1 MLLVTSN
8 WFISDGTVFGPPPL
22 RQTEQFF
29 ADVQRM
35 ALRAGCRR
43 DGSYR
48 PVEQIDVVLAG
59 DTFDWLSS
67 REWLGSARPWG
78 LGRGMADV
86 MAGVMA
92 RSLQCGSRPL
102 TRLARLARRGLT
114 VPAADRRWRPI
125 MGSGCIVPVRVTL
138 LVGDRD
144 AGLEEEAGRQMAS
157 RYGLAVGG
165 HWTNGTVV
173 IRHGE
178 ACDPLCGY
186 PVCGPPVC
194 GHLAASR
201 WAGRADR
208 PPTLHESLLVDL
220 IAHFAEILAAGPLQH
235 RLGSLRD
242 VHRRLMR
249 TLATAQPLDMP
260 GWLALWLEP
269 QSSEAQRRCTVRDAV
284 NNPET
289 APAHKAWVTQAWQK
303 AVDHWHRE
311 SRRVAPGSEAEF
323 DSVEAVAE
331 WMSDIHDRVG
341 RCANGRLDA
350 HQPTPEA
357 VQLSGHSCD
366 APSGTVVLGHPP
378 ASLSRRSGG
387 GQARC
392 VCLGPRPL
400 PRWSE
405 VVPLARSTSID
416 AAWIPSAGSCVDLAS
431 QTVGQTVA
439 FLDDAEWG
447 DMDPL
452 LCGAE
457 FAPSESAAAVRLEN
471 GRIIDAA

>member
-8 WFISDGTVFGPPPL
+8 WFLSDGTVFGPPPL

-48 PVEQIDVVLAG
+48 PVERIDVVLAG

-67 REWLGSARPWG
+67 REWLGSARPWS
-78 LGRGMADV
+78 LGCGMADV

-92 RSLQCGSRPL
+92 RSLKCGSRPL
-102 TRLARLARRGLT
+102 VRLARLARRGLT
-114 VPAADRRWRPI
+114 VPSADRRWRPI
-125 MGSGCIVPVRVTL
+125 MGSGCVVPVRVTL

-144 AGLEEEAGRQMAS
+144 AWLEEEAGRKIAS

-173 IRHGE
+173 VRHGE
-178 ACDPLCGY
+178 ACDPLCGS
-186 PVCGPPVC
+186 PV
-194 GHLAASR
+194 ARR
-201 WAGRADR
+201 WADR

-220 IAHFAEILAAGPLQH
+220 VVRFAEILATGPQQY

-242 VHRRLMR
+242 AHRRLLR
-249 TLATAQPLDMP
+249 TLATASPLDMP

-269 QSSEAQRRCTVRDAV
+269 RMSQAQRRCVVWDAMGS
-284 NNPET
+284 PEI
-289 APAHKAWVTQAWQK
+289 APAHKAWVTQAWQQ
-303 AVDHWHRE
+303 AVDHWHRQ
-311 SRRVAPGSEAEF
+311 SRRVGPGSEVEF
-323 DSVEAVAE
+323 DSVETVAE
-331 WMSDIHDRVG
+331 WMSDIHDGVG
-341 RCANGRLDA
+341 RCANGRLDP
-350 HQPTPEA
+350 QSPTLES

-378 ASLSRRSGG
+378 ASLSGRSGS

-405 VVPLARSTSID
+405 QVPLVRSTSID
-416 AAWIPSAGSCVDLAS
+416 AAWIPSAGSCVDVAS
-431 QTVGQTVA
+431 ETTGQTVA
-439 FLDDAEWG
+439 FLDGAQWG

-452 LCGAE
+452 LGEAE
-457 FAPSESAAAVRLEN
+457 CAPSASAAVLRPEHC
-471 GRIIDAA
+471 RIIDAA